1 MLRKISK
8 PIIGL
13 LLVLGSATA
22 SATTYNFTGINADQ
36 EDLTGQLSVS
46 VEQTGTSV
54 SFNFVNDGGMEVES
68 FIRTIYFDFLGTN
81 LFSTL
86 NQTGSTGFVN
96 FITSASSNSNL
107 PEGENLD
114 PDFTTD
120 ASAVRATGK
129 DLAGSG
135 IDLGESLLLTAT
147 LSSNIDILNLLN
159 TGGLRIGLHV
169 QGIGVNDQSD
179 SYVNTP
185 PNAVPLPAAGWLFG
199 SALIGLM
206 GLSRRK
212 L

>member
-22 SATTYNFTGINADQ
+22 SATTYNFTGIKADELDVSQ
-36 EDLTGQLSVS
+36 QLSVN
-46 VEQTGTSV
+46 VVQNGTSV
-54 SFNFVNDGGMEVES
+54 SFNFINDGGTEVQA
-68 FIRTIYFDFLGTN
+68 FIRTIYFDFLGAN
-81 LFSTL
+81 LFSSLT
-86 NQTGSTGFVN
+86 QTGSTGFVN
-96 FITSASSNSNL
+96 FVGTTPSNSNL

-120 ASAVRATGK
+120 ASAVRVTGRGQV
-129 DLAGSG
+129 GSSL
-135 IDLGESLLLTAT
+135 DLGESLLLTAM
-147 LSSNIDILNLLN
+147 LNADADILALLDS
-159 TGGLRIGLHV
+159 GALRIGLHV
-169 QGIGVNDQSD
+169 QGFASGGSD